1 MATQMELE
9 VFREIGWP
17 PARRAFREKRQQQ
30 SRVFFRL
37 SFNVYTDLDNRE
49 RPRARD
55 KKQRRRILLE
65 KQHEN
70 FISLVGK

>member
-17 PARRAFREKRQQQ
+17 LARRTFREKIQQQ

-37 SFNVYTDLDNRE
+37 SFNVYTDVDNRE
-49 RPRARD
+49 RARA
-55 KKQRRRILLE
+55 KQMRRI
-65 KQHEN
+65 
-70 FISLVGK
+70 

>member
-17 PARRAFREKRQQQ
+17 PARRTFREKRQQQ

-37 SFNVYTDLDNRE
+37 SFNVYTDVDNRE
-49 RPRARD
+49 RARA
-55 KKQRRRILLE
+55 QQMRRI
-65 KQHEN
+65 
-70 FISLVGK
+70 